1 MNKQAQVAIFMTALA
16 VNTEAME
23 PSIFSK
29 EYQGNK
35 TLKGY
40 ASDFKHF
47 EFIGDGKIS
56 DIAPGANDITQE
68 TCNTTTCSTKQEL
81 HKKQNRQ
88 QKYIDTSYG
97 NKVPSDQKITN
108 KVHKKHICNKKYAKC
123 QNPNCKKHN
132 HENKNFDTGKIS
144 TVQKTIW
151 LEERFKG
158 CKHNHQ
164 YFDFMGHGNQ
174 IEKIFFTENTLQ
186 NATASRKPVLTLILR
201 ALPVKPKKQVTV
213 FNQTFAN
220 LKADHVKWKLLF
232 KPYFVRKKVPH
243 KRLPQFKFY
252 YVRISQDCKE
262 MFKDLPLVSVDFS
275 GAKFSTEWIDKKT
288 RIKSFN
294 QNSMKGMF
302 SGCKY
307 LEGIELG
314 ALNTRHVTDMSEMF
328 YNCASLQSIDL
339 RSFNTSKVTTMSKMF
354 ANCKNL
360 THIDLSNFDTANVQ
374 EMDSMFFGCESLTNV
389 NLEKI
394 KTDQLKTAFRMFY
407 NCTTL
412 PKIIFSTDYLNTG
425 NLINI
430 SEMFEGCKNIEY
442 IYFRCVNTNYVK
454 FMKDFIFGCKNLQ
467 ITEYHPLSEAKMI
480 GIERKCS
487 IYINHDDSDE
497 SEVEESDSEDM

>member
-1 MNKQAQVAIFMTALA
+1 MTALA
-16 VNTEAME
+16 VNTEATE
-23 PSIFSK
+23 PNIFFK
-29 EYQGNK
+29 ENQANK
-35 TLKGY
+35 TVKRY
-40 ASDFKHF
+40 IRDFKHF

-56 DIAPGANDITQE
+56 DIGQGTNDITQE
-68 TCNTTTCSTKQEL
+68 TCDTTTCSTKQKL
-81 HKKQNRQ
+81 PRKQNHRQ
-88 QKYIDTSYG
+88 KCTDTSYG

-108 KVHKKHICNKKYAKC
+108 IVHKKHIRNKKYICNKKYAKC
-123 QNPNCKKHN
+123 QNPNCKKHSYK
-132 HENKNFDTGKIS
+132 NKNFA
-144 TVQKTIW
+144 TVQKTIC

-186 NATASRKPVLTLILR
+186 NATASRELDLTLILR

-307 LEGIELG
+307 LKEIELG

-339 RSFNTSKVTTMSKMF
+339 CNFNTSKVTTMSKMF

-360 THIDLSNFDTANVQ
+360 KHIDLSNFDTANVQ
-374 EMDSMFFGCESLTNV
+374 EMDSMFFGCESLKHV

-394 KTDQLKTAFRMFY
+394 KTDQLKTAFRMLY

-412 PKIIFSTDYLNTG
+412 PKIIFSTDYINTG

-430 SEMFEGCKNIEY
+430 SEMFWGCINIEY
-442 IYFRCVNTNYVK
+442 IYFRAVNTNYVK